1 MIYVQRL
8 KVLILFGGRS
18 EEHEVSISSAHSVLQ
33 AIDRGRYYP
42 ATIGITKEGE
52 FIPNINPG
60 ELIPTRKS
68 VTSSSATW
76 LPHEDVW
83 QHDNWFEMLTNSE
96 VVFPVLH
103 GPGGEDGTIQG
114 LLDTLDKRYVGS
126 GVLGSA
132 ICMDKAITKD
142 LLSYASIPCVPYI
155 YFNRFDWEQS
165 KEEMLNRAKQFPYPI
180 FVKPTSLGSSVG
192 ISKVNGEESLIN
204 AINEGFRYGNTVI
217 VEKGINGREIECSV
231 LGNENLLV
239 SQPGEII
246 AHAHFYDYNA
256 KYIDNCAELLIPADL
271 AKQVETEIKDLSLK
285 AFQVLRCKGLAR
297 VDFFIEDKTN
307 KVYLNEINTMP
318 GFTPISMYPKLWV
331 YNGLSY
337 TELISKLIM
346 LALED

>member
-1 MIYVQRL
+1 
-8 KVLILFGGRS
+8 
-18 EEHEVSISSAHSVLQ
+18 
-33 AIDRGRYYP
+33 
-42 ATIGITKEGE
+42 
-52 FIPNINPG
+52 
-60 ELIPTRKS
+60 
-68 VTSSSATW
+68 
-76 LPHEDVW
+76 
-83 QHDNWFEMLTNSE
+83 
-96 VVFPVLH
+96 
-103 GPGGEDGTIQG
+103 
-114 LLDTLDKRYVGS
+114 
-126 GVLGSA
+126 
-132 ICMDKAITKD
+132 MDKAITKD